1 MLQNLLLT
9 AVLLLGQSPFPTPSA
24 SSDQGLSLAVRPA
37 DGDYTYSLGDT
48 ARFEVTIEGSGE
60 MQLAYSFSHD
70 KARVYAS
77 DKLSAGQGT
86 IQLACAMSEP
96 GFLRLD
102 LTLRTGS
109 DSVRAAEAVGFDP
122 LLIRPTGNLPD
133 DYERF
138 WGHGL
143 AELLR
148 IAPTPVVEHVP
159 EQNNHGMRRYKVS
172 LGNIEGSRIYGWLTI
187 PAGKGPFP
195 AVVHI
200 PGAPGGVNEFH
211 TGPRQDYAESGI
223 MVLSLNIHGVP
234 IDLPEETYLDF
245 YNRRQLGYAPL
256 SGVDDKYRYYYRRVV
271 LGGIRALDYIHSR
284 PDVDTSR
291 VAVAGGSQGG
301 GLSLL
306 VTSIDRRVDALV
318 LHVPAMCDHFGL
330 DHGRPTGWPHLLR
343 RADGPLTRHTA
354 AYFDGALA
362 AGRITC
368 PVIVGVSLLD
378 EACPPTTVYAM
389 YNSLGGSK
397 EIIVH
402 PGTHHPGSFTRARS
416 AELISRLARLF
427 GYYRLDTHK

>member
-1 MLQNLLLT
+1 
-9 AVLLLGQSPFPTPSA
+9 
-24 SSDQGLSLAVRPA
+24 
-37 DGDYTYSLGDT
+37 
-48 ARFEVTIEGSGE
+48 
-60 MQLAYSFSHD
+60 MQLAYTFSHG
-70 KARVYAS
+70 KAKVYIS
-77 DKLSAGQGT
+77 DELTSRPGT
-86 IQLACAMSEP
+86 VQLACAMSEP

-102 LTLRTGS
+102 VTLRADG
-109 DSVRAAEAVGFDP
+109 DSLRAAQAVGFDP
-122 LLIRPTGNLPD
+122 LLIRPTGSLPHD
-133 DYERF
+133 FARF

-148 IAPTPVVEHVP
+148 VSSDPIIEHVP
-159 EQNNHGMRRYKVS
+159 EQDNGGMRRYKVS

-211 TGPRQDYAESGI
+211 TGARQDYAQAGI

-234 IDLPEETYLDF
+234 IDLPEEIYLDF

-256 SGVDDKYRYYYRRVV
+256 AGVEDKYRYYYRRVV

-284 PDVDTSR
+284 PDVDTTR

-306 VTSIDRRVDALV
+306 VTSIDKRVDALV
-318 LHVPAMCDHFGL
+318 LHVPAMCDQFGI

-343 RADGPLTRHTA
+343 RADSPETRHTA

-362 AGRITC
+362 ASRISC
-368 PVIVGVSLLD
+368 PVIVGVSFLD
-378 EACPPTTVYAM
+378 EACPPTTVYSM
-389 YNSLGGSK
+389 FNSLGGAK

-402 PGTHHPGSFTRARS
+402 PGVHHPGSFTMARS
-416 AELISRLARLF
+416 AELISRLVKLF
-427 GYYRLDTHK
+427 TITD